1 MSRLEQLEEILGG
14 HLKAGD
20 LLETIDMLEDKM
32 ENQQDETAR
41 DFYKDISYIIG
52 DLQAKVEEIKEF
64 YNQTKETK

>member
-14 HLKAGD
+14 HLEAGD

-41 DFYKDISYIIG
+41 EFYKDIRYIIG
-52 DLQAKVEEIKEF
+52 DLQAKVQEAKEF
-64 YNQTKETK
+64 YE